1 MIRKF
6 VSLYILRSDLIVKFK
21 ILIVEN
27 ERIVAD
33 DIKLRLENLGNE
45 MIGISGYR

>member
-1 MIRKF
+1 LLN
-6 VSLYILRSDLIVKFK
+6 SK

-45 MIGISGYR
+45 MIGIPGTGKDALKKIGEI